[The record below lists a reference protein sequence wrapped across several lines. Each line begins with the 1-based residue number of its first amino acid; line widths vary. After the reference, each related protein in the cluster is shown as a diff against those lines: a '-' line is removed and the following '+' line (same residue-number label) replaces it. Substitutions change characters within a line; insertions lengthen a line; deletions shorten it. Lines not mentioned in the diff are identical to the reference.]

1 MNNCGKR
8 GRLTH
13 TPTSSRFGIHFP
25 RSLLIHI
32 YMKTERKREMEGRPL
47 LLSFSACNFRK
58 GNLFKAFFHLR
69 FGMRPAETAP
79 AAPQTGDA
87 RGAGAAASSSAT
99 GHDDDDRGAA
109 DAANDPAAPVPASA
123 RVPEAAPGR
132 RYDDGGRWE
141 AGPAAAVKSGILS
154 SVHHTLHFVP

>member
-1 MNNCGKR
+1 
-8 GRLTH
+8 
-13 TPTSSRFGIHFP
+13 
-25 RSLLIHI
+25 
-32 YMKTERKREMEGRPL
+32 
-47 LLSFSACNFRK
+47 
-58 GNLFKAFFHLR
+58 
-69 FGMRPAETAP
+69 MRAAETAP

-109 DAANDPAAPVPASA
+109 GAANDPAAAPVPASA

-132 RYDDGGRWE
+132 RYDDDGGRWE

-154 SVHHTLHFVP
+154 SVHHTFRTVIHK